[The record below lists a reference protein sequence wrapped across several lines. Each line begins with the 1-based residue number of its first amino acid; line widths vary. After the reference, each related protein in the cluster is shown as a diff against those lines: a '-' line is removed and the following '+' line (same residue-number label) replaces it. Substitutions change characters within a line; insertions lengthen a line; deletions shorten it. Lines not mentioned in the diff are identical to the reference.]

1 MNSRC
6 FTVCDTQ
13 EKSSA
18 EDIVGTGLNIAC
30 LNPCVAKFLVSDS
43 EILSTLALGCRIM
56 NASLKATE
64 RCRLAGCT

>member
-6 FTVCDTQ
+6 VTVCDTQ

-30 LNPCVAKFLVSDS
+30 LNPCVAKFLVPDS
-43 EILSTLALGCRIM
+43 GI
-56 NASLKATE
+56 
-64 RCRLAGCT
+64 

>member
-6 FTVCDTQ
+6 FPVCDTQ

-30 LNPCVAKFLVSDS
+30 LNPCVAKFLVAVSG
-43 EILSTLALGCRIM
+43 IKSTVP
-56 NASLKATE
+56 
-64 RCRLAGCT
+64 